1 MEKSYLND
9 IEKEVK
15 KSKYKD
21 RLDMNTLIE
30 AAENMEKSQRLRAF
44 EIIKKIRKTINT
56 KEVNNLYPLE
66 VIKKRLKL

>member
-1 MEKSYLND
+1 
-9 IEKEVK
+9 
-15 KSKYKD
+15 
-21 RLDMNTLIE
+21 MNTLIE